1 MVTLAL
7 EPGGAV
13 TIRLSSE
20 HLKSTKDFLALR
32 KFQRADLNRAVI
44 SIDAVGFADGM
55 KWSAGQYNKLKP
67 GAPKKF
73 ERVDQ

>member
-32 KFQRADLNRAVI
+32 KFQLADLNRAVI
-44 SIDAVGFADGM
+44 SIDGRFCRWDEVVG
-55 KWSAGQYNKLKP
+55 WTI
-67 GAPKKF
+67 
-73 ERVDQ
+73 